1 MVHKGMISLRTQTV
15 SALCV
20 GFCFFVEAQDA
31 TRTWTNS
38 QGKTVVAGFGGV
50 EGDKVV
56 LKMANGQTVP
66 VALDQ
71 LSAADQAFVKAQAV
85 SVVPTSAPSTPRIPL
100 EKRVWPETISVP
112 SKSLDIAVVSES
124 QPDRKYVYRSES
136 FEFTS
141 QAKLAGS
148 VMKEVARTFEAT
160 KSLVSQLPWGIVCKP
175 PVGLERYQAALY
187 ETREDYI
194 NSGEEVPQNSGG
206 VYLSGD
212 KIFKI
217 PFPSLG
223 LEKRGQTFFKNDNYR
238 ADTLVHEITHQMMH
252 DYLGFLPLWV
262 IEGTAE
268 YTELMPYNAGTFRVD
283 GNKGALKDYVGERAK
298 FNIDPEIG
306 SLEKHMR
313 MTRAEW
319 SAEANVSNIA
329 MSKLYN
335 RSLLIVYYF
344 NHLDGDKKGTRFMK
358 FFDAVYGEVVKERAF
373 FADPR
378 VKQMDGGRF
387 SYPRDLTPPDKN
399 SETAPFKYMDLLM
412 EGRTYSSLA
421 KDITDGYKSIGV
433 KVLVN

>member
-1 MVHKGMISLRTQTV
+1 
-15 SALCV
+15 
-20 GFCFFVEAQDA
+20 
-31 TRTWTNS
+31 
-38 QGKTVVAGFGGV
+38 
-50 EGDKVV
+50 
-56 LKMANGQTVP
+56 
-66 VALDQ
+66 
-71 LSAADQAFVKAQAV
+71 
-85 SVVPTSAPSTPRIPL
+85 
-100 EKRVWPETISVP
+100 
-112 SKSLDIAVVSES
+112 
-124 QPDRKYVYRSES
+124 
-136 FEFTS
+136 
-141 QAKLAGS
+141 
-148 VMKEVARTFEAT
+148 
-160 KSLVSQLPWGIVCKP
+160 
-175 PVGLERYQAALY
+175 
-187 ETREDYI
+187 
-194 NSGEEVPQNSGG
+194 
-206 VYLSGD
+206 
-212 KIFKI
+212 
-217 PFPSLG
+217 
-223 LEKRGQTFFKNDNYR
+223 
-238 ADTLVHEITHQMMH
+238 MH

-283 GNKGALKDYVGERAK
+283 GNKGALKDYIGERAK

-399 SETAPFKYMDLLM
+399 SETAPFKYMDLLL